1 MKGEITKRDYELAD
15 IESEV
20 QRKDDTIRTLTS
32 ELRKRS
38 HNESL
43 HLTSSMI
50 DSIQQLDKEDIR
62 K

>member
-20 QRKDDTIRTLTS
+20 QRKDDTIRTLNS